1 LVNVSQISGAFASPP
16 VTRLIRA
23 LAGLCVG
30 VITILSLLPGDE
42 RPHTGMPGQFEHFF
56 AYAGT
61 GFLFGLGF
69 AESRRI
75 RLVIWGAMAA
85 ASVAFEGLQF
95 FVPDRSPSLLD
106 ALASTLGLSFGLVA
120 AALAFPILKKW
131 LAFALRR

>member
-1 LVNVSQISGAFASPP
+1 MNVTPILDAFATPP

-30 VITILSLLPGDE
+30 VITVLSLLPGDE
-42 RPHTGMPGQFEHFF
+42 RPHTGMPGQLEHFC

-69 AESRRI
+69 ANSRRI
-75 RLVIWGAMAA
+75 RIMIWGGMTA

-95 FVPDRSPSLLD
+95 FVPGRSPSLVD

-120 AALAFPILKKW
+120 AALMFPILKRW
-131 LAFALRR
+131 LEFALRR